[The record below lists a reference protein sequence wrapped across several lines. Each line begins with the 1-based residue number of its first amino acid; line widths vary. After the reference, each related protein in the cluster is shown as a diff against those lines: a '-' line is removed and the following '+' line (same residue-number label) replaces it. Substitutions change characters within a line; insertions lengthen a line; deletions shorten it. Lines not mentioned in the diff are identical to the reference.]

1 MFSETEAGDRLII
14 EGVNEDNERFRPSD
28 WVERI
33 SSLLAT
39 YGPDHRLH
47 YSQAVHPSVIEGRK
61 CLVLAMGL
69 RENNPQVYEFILKFA
84 RDNRLKIHEEHQE
97 PTVADDDTGASH
109 EPDTVKRRA

>member
-1 MFSETEAGDRLII
+1 MFTEADAGDRLII

-47 YSQAVHPSVIEGRK
+47 YSQAAHPGVINGQK
-61 CLVLAMGL
+61 CLVLAKGL
-69 RENNPQVYEFILKFA
+69 RQNNPQAYEFILKFA
-84 RDNRLKIHEEHQE
+84 RDNRLRVHEDHPEQ
-97 PTVADDDTGASH
+97 TV
-109 EPDTVKRRA
+109 TVDENGHVLGTLE